1 MSDLPILFSGTMV
14 RALVAGTKTQTR
26 RIIKFAGIEKVL
38 DFVKVATDMEGRPVY
53 EMKDANGQHIAR
65 PAGKGFV
72 DYQFWPRFGVGD
84 RLYVREHWRAEARL
98 DKKAPR
104 DIKTNYPGV
113 KYIATDEPDD
123 FGIEGKFRQ
132 GMHMPRWA
140 SRLTL
145 VVTDVRV
152 QKLQDITEVDAIA
165 EGITCHNVIV
175 GNLGSTGHHIEITA
189 DRFFYDG
196 GDDDGFEYAEDAY
209 AALWDQINGPGS
221 SGTNPWV
228 VAYTFEV
235 IKGNIDQIGG
245 GK

>member
-1 MSDLPILFSGTMV
+1 MADLPIPFSAPMV
-14 RALVAGTKTQTR
+14 RALLAGTKTQTR
-26 RIIKFAGIEKVL
+26 RILKTQPPEGSRYSGIHFASNEPDSHFFNTPVGGFKVRQR
-38 DFVKVATDMEGRPVY
+38 VRE
-53 EMKDANGQHIAR
+53 
-65 PAGKGFV
+65 
-72 DYQFWPRFGVGD
+72 GD

-98 DKKAPR
+98 DKKPPR
-104 DIKTNYPGV
+104 DIKTNYPGI

-145 VVTDVRV
+145 IVTNVRV
-152 QKLQDITEVDAIA
+152 ERLQDITEVDAIA
-165 EGITCHNVIV
+165 EGADISPDHRSQITGGPMVKV
-175 GNLGSTGHHIEITA
+175 GPGTYLSPIA
-189 DRFFYDG
+189 WYRW
-196 GDDDGFEYAEDAY
+196 
-209 AALWDQINGPGS
+209 LWNQINGAGS
-221 SGTNPWV
+221 WETNPWV